1 MSEPV
6 DATREA
12 VDGIR
17 DAQASGQVVRI
28 LRHQLDEDGA
38 EVTGIVTAHSE
49 KLAVVR
55 TVDASLQLDGL
66 SVIFMADITE
76 IEFEFRRD
84 FHQVLAEVSEW
95 RPVKSPAVALDSV
108 RAMLESVNT
117 GFSLMGVHCE
127 MSDVYA
133 FEVGRIQMITDESL
147 VIRRID
153 RWAELMPPSPAWSFD
168 EITRVSFGSV
178 YLQNLWSVAMHL
190 GSFDAKL

>member
-1 MSEPV
+1 M
-6 DATREA
+6 REA

-17 DAQASGQVVRI
+17 EAQESGQVVRI
-28 LRHQLDEDGA
+28 LRHHLDDDGA

-49 KLAVVR
+49 TLAVIR
-55 TVDASLQLDGL
+55 TVDGSLQLDGL
-66 SVIFMADITE
+66 SVIFVADVTE
-76 IEFEFRRD
+76 IEFEYRLD

-95 RPVKSPAVALDSV
+95 RPVKGAAIALENV

-117 GFSLMGVHCE
+117 SFSLMGVHCE

-153 RWAELMPPSPAWSFD
+153 RWGELMPPSPAWRFD

-190 GSFDAKL
+190 GSFDAKQ